1 MKLLN
6 EAIDSRLIPEKK
18 NVLNILIDNYS
29 KELDSWQLDSIIND
43 MLYSQDDVI
52 IKLRNKFKIQEV
64 YELLIKFIVEE
75 LGFSNTVDNL
85 LEYNYKDSYSTYTD
99 FDDWKS
105 SILLGAICREQYTLT
120 RKTFPAALF
129 SRVKFNSDVIL
140 DVEIIPEQGFSRA
153 RFNNKNSKLIIK
165 DGCKEIKENA
175 FFLLSCDDIYL
186 PSSLTRFEHS
196 DLTMIKNVHYDGT
209 KSDFIKLLDVS
220 EWWDEVDSVG
230 SDVYCVDDRIRW
242 NEVII

>member
-18 NVLNILIDNYS
+18 NILNILIDNYS

-52 IKLRNKFKIQEV
+52 IKLRNKFRIQEV

-105 SILLGAICREQYTLT
+105 SILLGAICREQYTIT
-120 RKTFPAALF
+120 RKTFPAVLF
-129 SRVKFNSDVIL
+129 SRVKFNSNVIL
-140 DVEIIPEQGFSRA
+140 DVEIVPDQGFSRA
-153 RFNNKNSKLIIK
+153 RFNRNSKLIIK

-230 SDVYCVDDRIRW
+230 SDVYCTDEMIRW
-242 NEVII
+242 NEVIN

>member
-18 NVLNILIDNYS
+18 NILNILIDNYS
-29 KELDSWQLDSIIND
+29 EELDSWQLDSIIND

-85 LEYNYKDSYSTYTD
+85 LEYNYKDSYDTY
-99 FDDWKS
+99 DDLGSWKS

-140 DVEIIPEQGFSRA
+140 DVEIVPEQGFSRA
-153 RFNNKNSKLIIK
+153 RFNRNSKLIIK

-175 FFLLSCDDIYL
+175 FHVVSCDDLYL
-186 PSSLTRFEHS
+186 PSSLTRFEYS
-196 DLTMIKNVHYDGT
+196 ELSMVKNVHYDGT
-209 KSDFIKLLDVS
+209 KSEFIKLLDTS

>member
-1 MKLLN
+1 MQLLN
-6 EAIDSRLIPEKK
+6 DVIDKVDKYEII
-18 NVLNILIDNYS
+18 NTLIDIYN
-29 KELDSWQLDSIIND
+29 KELDNYQFDSIIND
-43 MLYSQDDVI
+43 MLYSRDDVI

-165 DGCKEIKENA
+165 DGCKEVKENA
-175 FFLLSCDDIYL
+175 FHVVSCDDIYL
-186 PSSLTRFEHS
+186 PSSLTRFEYS
-196 DLTMIKNVHYDGT
+196 ELSMVKNVHYDGT
-209 KSDFIKLLDVS
+209 KSEFIKLLDIS
-220 EWWDEVDSVG
+220 EWWDEVNSVG

>member
-1 MKLLN
+1 MRLLN

-18 NVLNILIDNYS
+18 NILNILIDNYS

-43 MLYSQDDVI
+43 MLYSKDDVI
-52 IKLRNKFKIQEV
+52 IKLRNKFRIQEV
-64 YELLIKFIVEE
+64 YELLIRFIVEE

-85 LEYNYKDSYSTYTD
+85 LEYNYKDNYDTY
-99 FDDWKS
+99 DDLGGWKT
-105 SILLGAICREQYTLT
+105 SILMGAICREQYTLT

-140 DVEIIPEQGFSRA
+140 DVEIVPEQGFSRA
-153 RFNNKNSKLIIK
+153 RFNRNSKLIIK

-175 FFLLSCDDIYL
+175 FHVVSCDDLYL
-186 PSSLTRFEHS
+186 PSSLTRFEYS
-196 DLTMIKNVHYDGT
+196 ELSMVKNVHYDGT
-209 KSDFIKLLDVS
+209 KSDFIKLLDAS

>member
-18 NVLNILIDNYS
+18 NILNILIDNYS

-43 MLYSQDDVI
+43 MLYSRDDVI

-85 LEYNYKDSYSTYTD
+85 LKYNYKDNYDTYDD
-99 FDDWKS
+99 FGDWKS
-105 SILLGAICREQYTLT
+105 SILLGAICRDQYTLT

-165 DGCKEIKENA
+165 DGCKEVKENA
-175 FFLLSCDDIYL
+175 FHVVSCDDIYL
-186 PSSLTRFEHS
+186 PSSLTRFEYS
-196 DLTMIKNVHYDGT
+196 ELSMVKNVHYDGT
-209 KSDFIKLLDVS
+209 KSEFIKLLDTS

-242 NEVII
+242 NEVIN

>member
-18 NVLNILIDNYS
+18 NILNILIDNYS
-29 KELDSWQLDSIIND
+29 KELDGYQFDSILID
-43 MLYSQDDVI
+43 ILESQNSVATE
-52 IKLRNKFKIQEV
+52 LRKKFKIQEV

-85 LEYNYKDSYSTYTD
+85 LKYNYKDSYNTYGD
-99 FDDWKS
+99 FGDWKN
-105 SILLGAICREQYTLT
+105 SILLGAICREQYTLK
-120 RKTFPAALF
+120 RNTFPALLF

-140 DVEIIPEQGFSRA
+140 DVETVPEQGFSRA
-153 RFNNKNSKLIIK
+153 RFNRNSKLIIK

-175 FFLLSCDDIYL
+175 FHVVSCDDLYL
-186 PSSLTRFEHS
+186 PSSLTRFEYS
-196 DLTMIKNVHYDGT
+196 ELSMVKNVHYDGT
-209 KSDFIKLLDVS
+209 KSDFIRLLDAS

-242 NEVII
+242 NEVIN

>member
-18 NVLNILIDNYS
+18 NILNILIDNYS

-43 MLYSQDDVI
+43 MLYSRDDVI
-52 IKLRNKFKIQEV
+52 IKLRNKFKMQEV

-75 LGFSNTVDNL
+75 LGFSNTVDSL
-85 LEYNYKDSYSTYTD
+85 LEYNYKDNYDTYDD
-99 FDDWKS
+99 FGDWKS

-129 SRVKFNSDVIL
+129 SRVKFSSDVIL
-140 DVEIIPEQGFSRA
+140 DVEIVPEQGFSRA
-153 RFNNKNSKLIIK
+153 RFNRNSKLIIK

-175 FFLLSCDDIYL
+175 FHVVSCNDLYL
-186 PSSLTRFEHS
+186 PSSLTRFEYS
-196 DLTMIKNVHYDGT
+196 ELSMVKNVHYDGT
-209 KSDFIKLLDVS
+209 KSEFIKLLDIS

-242 NEVII
+242 NEVIN

>member
-6 EAIDSRLIPEKK
+6 EAIDRRLDLEKK

-43 MLYSQDDVI
+43 MLYSRDDAI
-52 IKLRNKFKIQEV
+52 IKLRNKFRIQEV

-85 LEYNYKDSYSTYTD
+85 LEYNYKDNYDTY
-99 FDDWKS
+99 DDLGGWKT
-105 SILLGAICREQYTLT
+105 SILMGAICREQYTLT

-140 DVEIIPEQGFSRA
+140 DVEIVPEQAFSRA
-153 RFNNKNSKLIIK
+153 RFNKNSKLIVK

-175 FFLLSCDDIYL
+175 FHVVSCDDIYL
-186 PSSLTRFEHS
+186 PSSLTRFEYS
-196 DLTMIKNVHYDGT
+196 ELSMVKNVHYDGT
-209 KSDFIKLLDVS
+209 KSEFIKLLDTS
-220 EWWDEVDSVG
+220 EWWDIVDSVG

-242 NEVII
+242 NEVIN

>member
-18 NVLNILIDNYS
+18 NILNILIDNYS

-43 MLYSQDDVI
+43 MLYSRDDVI
-52 IKLRNKFKIQEV
+52 IKLRNKFRIQEV

-85 LEYNYKDSYSTYTD
+85 LEYNYKDKYDTY
-99 FDDWKS
+99 DDLGGWKT
-105 SILLGAICREQYTLT
+105 SILMGAICREQYTLT

-140 DVEIIPEQGFSRA
+140 DVEIVPEQGFSRA
-153 RFNNKNSKLIIK
+153 RFNRNSKLIIK

-175 FFLLSCDDIYL
+175 FHVVSCDDIYL
-186 PSSLTRFEHS
+186 PSSLTRFEYS
-196 DLTMIKNVHYDGT
+196 ELSMIKNVHYDGT
-209 KSDFIKLLDVS
+209 KSDFIKLLDTS
-220 EWWDEVDSVG
+220 EWWDVVESVG
-230 SDVYCVDDRIRW
+230 SDVYCVDDRIKW
-242 NEVII
+242 NEVIN

>member
-18 NVLNILIDNYS
+18 NILNILIDNYS

-43 MLYSQDDVI
+43 MLYSRDDVI

-85 LEYNYKDSYSTYTD
+85 LEYNYKDNYDTY
-99 FDDWKS
+99 DDLGGWKT
-105 SILLGAICREQYTLT
+105 SILMGAICREQYTLT

-140 DVEIIPEQGFSRA
+140 DVEIVPEQGFSRA
-153 RFNNKNSKLIIK
+153 RFNRNSKLIIK

-175 FFLLSCDDIYL
+175 LYLTSCDDIYL
-186 PSSLTRFEHS
+186 PLSLTRFEYS
-196 DLTMIKNVHYDGT
+196 ELSMVKNVHYDGT
-209 KSDFIKLLDVS
+209 KSEFIKLLDTS

>member
-18 NVLNILIDNYS
+18 NILNILIDNYS

-43 MLYSQDDVI
+43 MLYSRDDVI
-52 IKLRNKFKIQEV
+52 IKLRNEFKIQEV

-85 LEYNYKDSYSTYTD
+85 LEYNYKDNYDTY
-99 FDDWKS
+99 DDLGGWKT
-105 SILLGAICREQYTLT
+105 SILMGAICREQYTLT

-153 RFNNKNSKLIIK
+153 RFNRNSKLIIK
-165 DGCKEIKENA
+165 DGCKEVKENA
-175 FFLLSCDDIYL
+175 FHVVSCDDIYL
-186 PSSLTRFEHS
+186 PSSLTRFEYS
-196 DLTMIKNVHYDGT
+196 ELSMVKNVHYDGT
-209 KSDFIKLLDVS
+209 KSEFIKLLDTS

>member
-1 MKLLN
+1 MRLLN

-18 NVLNILIDNYS
+18 NILNILIDNYS

-43 MLYSQDDVI
+43 MLYSRDDVI
-52 IKLRNKFKIQEV
+52 IKLRNKFRIQEV
-64 YELLIKFIVEE
+64 YELLIRFIVEE

-85 LEYNYKDSYSTYTD
+85 LEYNYKDNYDTY
-99 FDDWKS
+99 DDLGGWKT
-105 SILLGAICREQYTLT
+105 SILMGAICREQYTLT

-140 DVEIIPEQGFSRA
+140 DAEIVPEQGFSRA
-153 RFNNKNSKLIIK
+153 RFNRNNKLIIK
-165 DGCKEIKENA
+165 DGCKEVKENA
-175 FFLLSCDDIYL
+175 FHVVSCDDIYL
-186 PSSLTRFEHS
+186 PSSLTRFEYS
-196 DLTMIKNVHYDGT
+196 ELSMVKNVHYDGT
-209 KSDFIKLLDVS
+209 KSDFIKLLDAS

>member
-85 LEYNYKDSYSTYTD
+85 LEYNYKDNYDTY
-99 FDDWKS
+99 DDLGGWKT
-105 SILLGAICREQYTLT
+105 SILMGAICREQYTLT

-140 DVEIIPEQGFSRA
+140 DVEIVPEQGFSRA
-153 RFNNKNSKLIIK
+153 RFNRNSKLIIK

-175 FFLLSCDDIYL
+175 FHVVSCDDIYL
-186 PSSLTRFEHS
+186 PSSLTRFEYS
-196 DLTMIKNVHYDGT
+196 ELSMVKNVHYDGT
-209 KSDFIKLLDVS
+209 KSDFIKLLDAS

>member
-18 NVLNILIDNYS
+18 NILNILIDNYS

-85 LEYNYKDSYSTYTD
+85 LEYNYKDNYDTY
-99 FDDWKS
+99 DDLGGWKT
-105 SILLGAICREQYTLT
+105 SILMGAICREQYTLT

-140 DVEIIPEQGFSRA
+140 DVEIVPEQGFSRA
-153 RFNNKNSKLIIK
+153 RFNRNSKLIIK
-165 DGCKEIKENA
+165 DGCKEIRENA
-175 FFLLSCDDIYL
+175 FHVVSCDDIYL
-186 PSSLTRFEHS
+186 PSSLTRFEYS
-196 DLTMIKNVHYDGT
+196 ELSMVKNVHYDGT
-209 KSDFIKLLDVS
+209 KSEFIKLLDTS
-220 EWWDEVDSVG
+220 EWWDEVDSVE
-230 SDVYCVDDRIRW
+230 SDVYCTDGMIRW

>member
-1 MKLLN
+1 MRLLN
-6 EAIDSRLIPEKK
+6 EAIDSRLKLEKK

-43 MLYSQDDVI
+43 MLYSRDDVI

-85 LEYNYKDSYSTYTD
+85 LKYNYKDNYDTYDD
-99 FDDWKS
+99 FGDWKS
-105 SILLGAICREQYTLT
+105 SILLGAICRDQYTLT

-129 SRVKFNSDVIL
+129 SRVKFNSDVTL

-153 RFNNKNSKLIIK
+153 RFNRNSKLIIK

>member
-29 KELDSWQLDSIIND
+29 KELDGYQFDSILID
-43 MLYSQDDVI
+43 ILESQNSIATEV
-52 IKLRNKFKIQEV
+52 RRKFKIQEV

-85 LEYNYKDSYSTYTD
+85 LKYNYKDSYDTYGD
-99 FDDWKS
+99 LGEWKS

-140 DVEIIPEQGFSRA
+140 DVEIVPEQGFSRA
-153 RFNNKNSKLIIK
+153 RINRNSKLIVK

-175 FFLLSCDDIYL
+175 FHVVSCDDLYL
-186 PSSLTRFEHS
+186 PSSLTRFEYS
-196 DLTMIKNVHYDGT
+196 ELSMVKNVHYDGT
-209 KSDFIKLLDVS
+209 KSEFIKLLDTS

-242 NEVII
+242 NEVIN

>member
-1 MKLLN
+1 MRLLK
-6 EAIDSRLIPEKK
+6 EAIFNRIDSNDKK
-18 NVLNILIDNYS
+18 EILNMLIDNYS
-29 KELDSWQLDSIIND
+29 KELDSYQFDSILID
-43 MLYSQDDVI
+43 ILESQNSVATE
-52 IKLRNKFKIQEV
+52 LRKKFRIQEV

-85 LEYNYKDSYSTYTD
+85 LKHNYKDSYNTYGD
-99 FDDWKS
+99 LGEWKS
-105 SILLGAICREQYTLT
+105 SILLGAICREQYALT

-140 DVEIIPEQGFSRA
+140 DVEIVPEQGFSRA
-153 RFNNKNSKLIIK
+153 RFNRNSKLIIK

-175 FFLLSCDDIYL
+175 LYLTSCDDIYL
-186 PSSLTRFEHS
+186 PSSLTRFEYS
-196 DLTMIKNVHYDGT
+196 ELSMVKNVHYDGT

-230 SDVYCVDDRIRW
+230 SDVYCVDDRLRW

>member
-18 NVLNILIDNYS
+18 NILNILIDNYS

-43 MLYSQDDVI
+43 MLYSQDDAI
-52 IKLRNKFKIQEV
+52 IKLRNKFRIQEV

-85 LEYNYKDSYSTYTD
+85 LKYNYKDTYSTYTD
-99 FDDWKS
+99 FGDWKS

-140 DVEIIPEQGFSRA
+140 DVEIVPEQGFSRA
-153 RFNNKNSKLIIK
+153 RFNGNSKLIVK

-175 FFLLSCDDIYL
+175 FHVVSCDDIYL
-186 PSSLTRFEHS
+186 PSSLTRFE
-196 DLTMIKNVHYDGT
+196 Y
-209 KSDFIKLLDVS
+209 S
-220 EWWDEVDSVG
+220 ELSMV
-230 SDVYCVDDRIRW
+230 
-242 NEVII
+242 

>member
-18 NVLNILIDNYS
+18 NILNILIDNYS

-43 MLYSQDDVI
+43 MLYSRDDVI
-52 IKLRNKFKIQEV
+52 IKLRNKFRIQEV
-64 YELLIKFIVEE
+64 YELLIRFIVEE

-165 DGCKEIKENA
+165 DGCKEVKENA
-175 FFLLSCDDIYL
+175 FHVVSCDDIYL
-186 PSSLTRFEHS
+186 PSSLTRFEYS
-196 DLTMIKNVHYDGT
+196 ELSMVKNVHYDGT
-209 KSDFIKLLDVS
+209 KSEFIKLLDVS

>member
-18 NVLNILIDNYS
+18 NILNILIDNYS

-43 MLYSQDDVI
+43 MLYSRDNDI

-85 LEYNYKDSYSTYTD
+85 LEYNYKDNYDTY
-99 FDDWKS
+99 DDLGGWKT

-153 RFNNKNSKLIIK
+153 RFNRNSKLIIK

-175 FFLLSCDDIYL
+175 FHVVSCDDIYL
-186 PSSLTRFEHS
+186 PSSLTRFEYS
-196 DLTMIKNVHYDGT
+196 ELSMIKNVHYDGT
-209 KSDFIKLLDVS
+209 KSDFIKLLDTS
-220 EWWDEVDSVG
+220 EWWDVVDSVG

-242 NEVII
+242 NEVIN

>member
-18 NVLNILIDNYS
+18 NILNILIDNYS

-43 MLYSQDDVI
+43 MLYSQDDAI
-52 IKLRNKFKIQEV
+52 IKLRNKFRIQEV
-64 YELLIKFIVEE
+64 YELLIRFIVEE

-85 LEYNYKDSYSTYTD
+85 LQYNYKDIYSTY
-99 FDDWKS
+99 DDLGGWKT
-105 SILLGAICREQYTLT
+105 SILMGAICREQYTLT

-165 DGCKEIKENA
+165 DGCKEVKENA

-186 PSSLTRFEHS
+186 PSSLTRFEYS
-196 DLTMIKNVHYDGT
+196 ELSMVKNVHYDGT
-209 KSDFIKLLDVS
+209 KSEFIKLLDTS

>member
-1 MKLLN
+1 MQLLN
-6 EAIDSRLIPEKK
+6 EAKDSRLNLEKK

-43 MLYSQDDVI
+43 MLYSRDDVI
-52 IKLRNKFKIQEV
+52 IKLLNKFRIQEV
-64 YELLIKFIVEE
+64 YELLIRFIVEE

-85 LEYNYKDSYSTYTD
+85 LKYNYKDSYDTY
-99 FDDWKS
+99 DDLGGWKS

-140 DVEIIPEQGFSRA
+140 DVEIVPEQGFISA
-153 RFNNKNSKLIIK
+153 RFNRNSKLIIK

-175 FFLLSCDDIYL
+175 FYLVSCDDIYL
-186 PSSLTRFEHS
+186 PSSLTRFEYS
-196 DLTMIKNVHYDGT
+196 ELSMVKNVHYDGT
-209 KSDFIKLLDVS
+209 KSEFIKLLDIS
-220 EWWDEVDSVG
+220 EWWDVVDSVG

-242 NEVII
+242 NEVIN

>member
-1 MKLLN
+1 MKLLD

-18 NVLNILIDNYS
+18 NILNILIDNYS

-43 MLYSQDDVI
+43 MLYSRDDVI

-85 LEYNYKDSYSTYTD
+85 LEYNYKDNYDTY
-99 FDDWKS
+99 DDLGGWKT

-140 DVEIIPEQGFSRA
+140 DIEIVPEQGFSRA
-153 RFNNKNSKLIIK
+153 RFNMNSKLIIK

-175 FFLLSCDDIYL
+175 FHVVSCDDIYL
-186 PSSLTRFEHS
+186 PSSLTRFEYS
-196 DLTMIKNVHYDGT
+196 ELSMVKNVHYDGT
-209 KSDFIKLLDVS
+209 KSDFIKLLDAS

-230 SDVYCVDDRIRW
+230 SDVYCVDDKIRW

>member
-6 EAIDSRLIPEKK
+6 EYIDNRLKLEKK

-29 KELDSWQLDSIIND
+29 KELDNWQLDSIIND
-43 MLYSQDDVI
+43 MLNLQNDVI

-85 LEYNYKDSYSTYTD
+85 LEYNYKDVYSTYTD

-140 DVEIIPEQGFSRA
+140 DVEVVPEQGFSRA
-153 RFNNKNSKLIIK
+153 RLNRNSKLIIK

-175 FFLLSCDDIYL
+175 FHVVSCDDLYL
-186 PSSLTRFEHS
+186 PSSLTRFEYS
-196 DLTMIKNVHYDGT
+196 ELSMVKNVHYDGT

-220 EWWDEVDSVG
+220 EWWDVVDSVG

-242 NEVII
+242 NEVIN

>member
-18 NVLNILIDNYS
+18 NILNILIDNYS

-43 MLYSQDDVI
+43 MLDSRNDVI
-52 IKLRNKFKIQEV
+52 IKLRNKFRIQEV

-75 LGFSNTVDNL
+75 LGFSDTVDNL
-85 LEYNYKDSYSTYTD
+85 LEYNYKDSYDTYSD
-99 FDDWKS
+99 LGDWKS
-105 SILLGAICREQYTLT
+105 SILLGAICKEQYALT

-140 DVEIIPEQGFSRA
+140 DVEIVPEQGFSRA
-153 RFNNKNSKLIIK
+153 RFNRNSKLIIK

-175 FFLLSCDDIYL
+175 FHVVSCDDIYL
-186 PSSLTRFEHS
+186 PSSLTRFEYS
-196 DLTMIKNVHYDGT
+196 ELSMVKNVHYDGT

>member
-1 MKLLN
+1 MQSLN
-6 EAIDSRLIPEKK
+6 EYIDNKLKLEKK

-43 MLYSQDDVI
+43 MLYSRDDVI

-85 LEYNYKDSYSTYTD
+85 LEYNYKDSYDTYSD
-99 FDDWKS
+99 LGDWKS
-105 SILLGAICREQYTLT
+105 SILLGAICREQYTLI
-120 RKTFPAALF
+120 RKTFPDALF
-129 SRVKFNSDVIL
+129 SRVKFNSDVVL
-140 DVEIIPEQGFSRA
+140 DVETVPEQGFSRA
-153 RFNNKNSKLIIK
+153 RFNRNSKLIVK

-175 FFLLSCDDIYL
+175 FHVVSCDDIYL
-186 PSSLTRFEHS
+186 PSSLTRFEYS
-196 DLTMIKNVHYDGT
+196 ELSMVKNVHYDGT
-209 KSDFIKLLDVS
+209 KSDFIKLLDAS
-220 EWWDEVDSVG
+220 EWWDVVDSVG
-230 SDVYCVDDRIRW
+230 SDVYCTDGKISW